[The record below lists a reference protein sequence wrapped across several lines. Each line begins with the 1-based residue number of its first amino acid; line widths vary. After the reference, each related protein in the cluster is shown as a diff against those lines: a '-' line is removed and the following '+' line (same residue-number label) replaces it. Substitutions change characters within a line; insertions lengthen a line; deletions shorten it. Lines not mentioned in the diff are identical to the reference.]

1 MRTTY
6 RFLKPTESLNLV
18 TRAVTS
24 ERESPPVE
32 LERSHPATMSDV
44 AQHAGVS
51 TATVSRALSG
61 GDRPMSSVLRTKVML
76 AAEELGYRVNLVGRT
91 LRRRSSSTVGMIVPD
106 LDNPFFSALAQA
118 LSRRFE
124 SSGIDLLL
132 FSADSDLAIERRGVQ
147 SFLGRQ
153 VDALVIIASHER
165 DSADTIDIASR
176 SVLTIALDRRVPSA
190 TARFVGCNN
199 KYGMQLIHEHVA
211 HDVDI
216 SVQPV
221 VFVGG
226 DMGSSSGRERLTGFR
241 HWFGHEPTTL
251 LGSFDVAW
259 GQRAA
264 EMLLSDGMITGTV
277 VAAADVIA
285 LGLLSRLQTRGFRVP
300 DDFRVI
306 GFDGIGVSYLAHPTL
321 TTVRQPVEQMSQQ
334 ILDLVLA
341 GPAEALDGRAQART
355 RTIRPVLVHGESSPP
370 RDPVGTAVAI
380 PPRTNAP
387 VRGLTTA

>member
-1 MRTTY
+1 
-6 RFLKPTESLNLV
+6 
-18 TRAVTS
+18 
-24 ERESPPVE
+24 
-32 LERSHPATMSDV
+32 MSDV
-44 AQHAGVS
+44 ARRAGVS

-61 GDRPMSSVLRTKVML
+61 GGRPMSADLRSRVEQ
-76 AAEELGYRVNLVGRT
+76 AAEELGYQVNLVGRT
-91 LRRRSSSTVGMIVPD
+91 LRRRSSSVVGMIVPD

-132 FSADSDLAIERRGVQ
+132 FSADRDLAIERRGVQ

-165 DSADTIDIASR
+165 DSAETIDVASR

-190 TARFVGCNN
+190 SARFVGCDNR
-199 KYGMQLIHEHVA
+199 YGMKLISEHVT
-211 HDVDI
+211 HDVDTDR
-216 SVQPV
+216 QPV

-226 DMGSSSGRERLTGFR
+226 DMDSSSGRERLTGFKR
-241 HWFGHEPTTL
+241 WFGRDRPTLT
-251 LGSFDVAW
+251 GSFDVGW

-264 EMLLSDGMITGTV
+264 DQLLSDGLTTGTIV
-277 VAAADVIA
+277 GAADVIA

-300 DDFRVI
+300 EDFRVV

-321 TTVRQPVEQMSQQ
+321 TTVRQPVEQMSQV

-341 GPAEALDGRAQART
+341 GPSSGSAVRPRART
-355 RTIRPVLVHGESSPP
+355 LRPALVLGESSPRHEDIGSQP
-370 RDPVGTAVAI
+370 RRLA
-380 PPRTNAP
+380 R
-387 VRGLTTA
+387 

>member
-1 MRTTY
+1 ME
-6 RFLKPTESLNLV
+6 P
-18 TRAVTS
+18 
-24 ERESPPVE
+24 ERPH
-32 LERSHPATMSDV
+32 HPATMSDV
-44 AQHAGVS
+44 ARRAGVS

-61 GDRPMSSVLRTKVML
+61 VDRPMSPDLRSKVVL
-76 AAEELGYRVNLVGRT
+76 AAEELGYRINLVGRS
-91 LRRRSSSTVGMIVPD
+91 LRRRSTSTVGMIVPD

-153 VDALVIIASHER
+153 VEALVIIASHER
-165 DSADTIDIASR
+165 DSAPTIDIASG

-190 TARFVGCNN
+190 SARFVGCNN
-199 KYGMQLIHEHVA
+199 RHGMRLVHEHVA
-211 HDVDI
+211 RDVDI
-216 SVQPV
+216 SAQPV
-221 VFVGG
+221 VFVGA
-226 DMGSSSGRERLTGFR
+226 DMASSSGRERLAGFR
-241 HWFGHEPTTL
+241 HWFGEEPRTL

-264 EMLLSDGMITGTV
+264 DDLLSGGMTTGTV

-300 DDFRVI
+300 EDFRVI

-334 ILDLVLA
+334 ILDLVL
-341 GPAEALDGRAQART
+341 DGQSETPRGHARA
-355 RTIRPVLVHGESSPP
+355 RTIRPAMVHGESSPA
-370 RDPVGTAVAI
+370 RDPA
-380 PPRTNAP
+380 
-387 VRGLTTA
+387 RGPSYP

>member
-1 MRTTY
+1 VGNVSFPLPDRKSQFDNA
-6 RFLKPTESLNLV
+6 RL
-18 TRAVTS
+18 TS
-24 ERESPPVE
+24 EEEVSPVALEHPPHPV
-32 LERSHPATMSDV
+32 TMSDV
-44 AQHAGVS
+44 ARRAGVS

-61 GDRPMSSVLRTKVML
+61 GDRPMSPDLRIKVMQ

-118 LSRRFE
+118 LSRTFE

-132 FSADSDLAIERRGVQ
+132 FSADSDLLIERRGVQ

-176 SVLTIALDRRVPSA
+176 SVLTIELDRRVPSP

-199 KYGMQLIHEHVA
+199 RYGMQLVHEHVA
-211 HDVDI
+211 HHVNTE
-216 SVQPV
+216 VQPV

-226 DMGSSSGRERLTGFR
+226 DMDSSSGRERLTGFR
-241 HWFGHEPTTL
+241 RWFGDERPTL
-251 LGSFDVAW
+251 LGSFDVGW

-264 EMLLSDGMITGTV
+264 DQLLTDGMTTGTV

-300 DDFRVI
+300 EDFRVI

-321 TTVRQPVEQMSQQ
+321 TTVRQPVEQMSQE

-341 GPAEALDGRAQART
+341 GTSRNPQGQARA
-355 RTIRPVLVHGESSPP
+355 RTIRPALVHGESSPP
-370 RDPVGTAVAI
+370 RDHVGSAVH
-380 PPRTNAP
+380 PSW
-387 VRGLTTA
+387 RG

>member
-1 MRTTY
+1 
-6 RFLKPTESLNLV
+6 
-18 TRAVTS
+18 
-24 ERESPPVE
+24 
-32 LERSHPATMSDV
+32 MSDV
-44 AQHAGVS
+44 ARLAGVS

-61 GDRPMSSVLRTKVML
+61 GDRPMSPELRRKVAE
-76 AAEELGYRVNLVGRT
+76 AADKLGYRINLVGRT

-132 FSADSDLAIERRGVQ
+132 FSADSDLAIEQRGVQ

-165 DSADTIDIASR
+165 DSAATIDIASR

-190 TARFVGCNN
+190 NARFVGCNN
-199 KYGMQLIHEHVA
+199 RYGMQLVHEHVA
-211 HDVDI
+211 HDVDTR
-216 SVQPV
+216 VQPV

-226 DMGSSSGRERLTGFR
+226 DMDSSSGRERLAGFR
-241 HWFGHEPTTL
+241 HWFGDEPDSL

-264 EMLLSDGMITGTV
+264 DLLLAEGMTAGTV

-285 LGLLSRLQTRGFRVP
+285 LGLLNRLQTRGFRVP
-300 DDFRVI
+300 EDFRVI

-341 GPAEALDGRAQART
+341 GTSETPTDRAHPRA
-355 RTIRPVLVHGESSPP
+355 RTIRPALVLGESSPLLGNP
-370 RDPVGTAVAI
+370 VSPALAQIAPPDPVAQLSDPGS
-380 PPRTNAP
+380 
-387 VRGLTTA
+387 

>member
-1 MRTTY
+1 M
-6 RFLKPTESLNLV
+6 
-18 TRAVTS
+18 
-24 ERESPPVE
+24 ER
-32 LERSHPATMSDV
+32 ERSHPATMSDV
-44 AQHAGVS
+44 ARHAGVS

-61 GDRPMSSVLRTKVML
+61 GDRPMSPDLRRRVTL
-76 AAEELGYRVNLVGRT
+76 AAEELGYRINLVGRT

-106 LDNPFFSALAQA
+106 LDNPFFSSLAQA

-124 SSGIDLLL
+124 SSDIDLLL

-165 DSADTIDIASR
+165 DSASTIDIASR

-199 KYGMQLIHEHVA
+199 KYGMQLVHEHVA
-211 HDVDI
+211 NDVDI
-216 SVQPV
+216 RLQPV

-241 HWFGHEPTTL
+241 HWFGDEPPAL

-264 EMLLSDGMITGTV
+264 DLLLTDGMTTGTV

-285 LGLLSRLQTRGFRVP
+285 LGLLSRLQTRGFQVP
-300 DDFRVI
+300 GDFRVI

-341 GPAEALDGRAQART
+341 GTAEATRGRVQARA
-355 RTIRPVLVHGESSPP
+355 RTIRPALVLGESSPT
-370 RDPVGTAVAI
+370 RDHHGTGATQGRAL
-380 PPRTNAP
+380 P
-387 VRGLTTA
+387 